1 MAYNKIGY
9 LIRCVESDN
18 RSDLDK
24 YYARDDKS
32 KKMVLT
38 AKTASEAYTFTS
50 EQEATSICNK
60 ANKTYWGK
68 KSFVVSVL
76 VDEWALADRN
86 KKIKS
91 VV

>member
-1 MAYNKIGY
+1 MAYNKMGY
-9 LIRCVESDN
+9 LIRCVESEN
-18 RSDLDK
+18 KNDLDK
-24 YYARDDKS
+24 YYARDEKS

-38 AKTASEAYTFTS
+38 AKTASEAYTFKS
-50 EQEATSICNK
+50 EDEATSMCNK
-60 ANKTYWGK
+60 ANKAYWGK

-76 VDEWALADRN
+76 FDGWSLADRN